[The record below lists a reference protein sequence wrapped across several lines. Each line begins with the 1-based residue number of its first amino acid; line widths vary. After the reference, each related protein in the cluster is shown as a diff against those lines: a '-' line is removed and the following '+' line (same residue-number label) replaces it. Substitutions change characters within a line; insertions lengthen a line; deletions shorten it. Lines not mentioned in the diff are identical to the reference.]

1 MSKGIVSYSIGTIFS
16 MPPDPAPADRP
27 SLVPPLRCAK
37 SRSVPQKTIKQAS
50 NRVTVTLLPQV
61 FNGFHLPVDLVKV
74 FSYFVENSNQRR
86 GERGTNPWKSITY
99 VIILYIWND
108 SW

>member
-16 MPPDPAPADRP
+16 MTPGPAPVDWP

-37 SRSVPQKTIKQAS
+37 SRSVPQKTIKHMS

-61 FNGFHLPVDLVKV
+61 FNGFHLPVDLVKIL
-74 FSYFVENSNQRR
+74 SYFAENSNQRR
-86 GERGTNPWKSITY
+86 GEPGNTDPHEGDIGFAADVRGKA
-99 VIILYIWND
+99 
-108 SW
+108 